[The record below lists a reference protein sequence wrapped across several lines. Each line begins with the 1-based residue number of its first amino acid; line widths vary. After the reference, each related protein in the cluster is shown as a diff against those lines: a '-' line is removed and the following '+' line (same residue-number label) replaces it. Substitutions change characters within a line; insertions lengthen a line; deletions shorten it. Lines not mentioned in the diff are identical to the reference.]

1 MKRTNESEICSPI
14 TSEQANANALQ
25 PLHLNPEE
33 YRHALADLDISQAQ
47 QDALLYA
54 LWHIISTFVDMG
66 WGVDTVRIVL
76 PELFENAGSD
86 SQKMLE
92 QKHHENF
99 NSCSKPEK
107 GQSHD

>member
-1 MKRTNESEICSPI
+1 MKRTNGSGICSPI
-14 TSEQANANALQ
+14 NSEQVGSSLLQ

-33 YRHALADLDISQAQ
+33 YRHALADLEISPAQ
-47 QDALLYA
+47 QDELLHA
-54 LWHIISTFVDMG
+54 LWHIISTFVDIG

-86 SQKMLE
+86 PKKMLE
-92 QKHHENF
+92 QKHQENF
-99 NSCSKPEK
+99 NFCSQLEK